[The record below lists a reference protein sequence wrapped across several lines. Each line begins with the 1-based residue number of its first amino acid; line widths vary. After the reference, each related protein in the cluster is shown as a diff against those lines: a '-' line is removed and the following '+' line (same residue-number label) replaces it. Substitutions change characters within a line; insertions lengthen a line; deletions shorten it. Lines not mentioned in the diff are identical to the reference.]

1 MIKFPDGPSIVSH
14 AQQFLPASFVLAATR
29 IVGSNLSRG
38 LIFLCFLSVSSAAFA
53 GTVTITSPANGS
65 SVNSP
70 VHVHATYSATAT
82 YMKLWVD
89 HVASTVQQNTNVF
102 DSFVTL
108 SNGSHLIEVQAKD
121 ASTLQIVT
129 TAANITVATLAVNPP
144 ATSLP
149 PGGTQQFTE
158 SDSAS
163 SSVTW
168 SATGG
173 AISNTGLYTAGSTTG
188 TFAVTAKDS
197 AGNTTT
203 ASVVIAPVHTVTIEN
218 PKNGSTVSSPV
229 LVRAT
234 YASTVTA
241 AYMKVWV
248 DHVAGLV
255 IHSTNTF
262 VTSLYLSTGA
272 HLIEVQAKDATTGT
286 VYNTPTNITVS
297 GSSGGAVTVTPSSV
311 TLKPGATQQ

>member
-121 ASTLQIVT
+121 ASTLQIFT

-158 SDSAS
+158 TDTAS
-163 SSVTW
+163 TSVTW

-173 AISNTGLYTAGSTTG
+173 TITNNGLYTAGSTTG

-203 ASVVIAPVHTVTIEN
+203 ASMVIAPVHTVTNLCQYCHCSLHEGLGGPRSRTGHSQHKYVCN
-218 PKNGSTVSSPV
+218 QFV
-229 LVRAT
+229 LVDGRPP
-234 YASTVTA
+234 
-241 AYMKVWV
+241 
-248 DHVAGLV
+248 D
-255 IHSTNTF
+255 
-262 VTSLYLSTGA
+262 
-272 HLIEVQAKDATTGT
+272 
-286 VYNTPTNITVS
+286 
-297 GSSGGAVTVTPSSV
+297 
-311 TLKPGATQQ
+311 